1 MIQYNKSLL
10 KSPWY
15 WSVPFIA
22 LVLMAVVAMSGSN
35 RAVFMMMNA
44 ALYTGSDYFWVNITL
59 FGDAGIAA
67 VVLLPLLGRRTDIIW
82 AAIIAGFITAIA
94 VNLGKNYFELL
105 RPPAVLDAGV
115 FHQLGNLFSVK
126 SFPSGHTAAAFSVAG
141 VVVLSISQTHIKIIV
156 LLCAVMVGLSRVA
169 VGAHWPM
176 DVFAGAIVGW
186 LPSVIGVMLASKKIF
201 STKYAGVIP
210 ALLLTATA
218 YYLVF
223 VHQGGDSE
231 ARFLEVA
238 VPIIGL
244 IMALPGFIKI
254 IKMTEYK

>member
-1 MIQYNKSLL
+1 MLQQSTISLL

-15 WSVPFIA
+15 WSVPLIA
-22 LVLMAVVAMSGSN
+22 LISMAALAMSDSN
-35 RAVFMMMNA
+35 QSVFMVMNSV
-44 ALYTGSDYFWVNITL
+44 LYTGSDYFWVNVTL
-59 FGDAGIAA
+59 FGDAGITA
-67 VVLLPLLGRRTDIIW
+67 VILLPLLGRRTDIIW
-82 AAIIAGFITAIA
+82 AAIIAGFITAIV
-94 VNLGKNYFELL
+94 VNVGKSYFELP

-126 SFPSGHTAAAFSVAG
+126 SFPSGHTAAAFTVAA
-141 VVVLSISQTHIKIIV
+141 VVVLSISQTPIKIVVII
-156 LLCAVMVGLSRVA
+156 CAVMVGLSRIA

-186 LPSVIGVMLASKKIF
+186 LPSVIGVMLASKKVF
-201 STKYAGVIP
+201 SVKYVGLIPTVI
-210 ALLLTATA
+210 LTVTA

-223 VHQGGDSE
+223 VHQGGDVE

-244 IMALPGFIKI
+244 VVALPGFIKI
-254 IKMTEYK
+254 IKND